1 MASTPHKQLRDY
13 LERYRTN
20 STEWNLTGF
29 GGDDKGKYFVP
40 AKDYER
46 FLQIVHD
53 TIFGKP
59 SHACSLLERHLT
71 CGPIL
76 IDLDFKYSAG
86 AHLQR
91 RFTAAQ
97 IRDFVVSYA
106 SALYRFMDLSSLGG
120 KKLRFFVMLKPGPEA
135 DKNASKHKDGVHIVC
150 PDLTLDP
157 KIQYTLRGIML
168 NKGCVQ
174 AAFDDTGFVNPE
186 QDVFD
191 VSVINRNN
199 WFLYGATKPDKNWYK
214 VETIYEV
221 PTTLEVLNMGEEARF
236 STIEE
241 SMDEEDPDD
250 YETFELMKLLSIRI
264 GHEQPHSL
272 KVDEDRK
279 FEWESYY
286 EKWSSGKVG
295 GQATRNQISTP
306 TQDHGEG
313 AEPAQLSLDNQANEQ
328 PVFEEPV
335 VGYTSDDIQQASDLL
350 EKCLNPIKRAKD
362 YGSWIDLG
370 LCLFNIDP
378 EEKMMNRWAT
388 FSRRVDG
395 YEATPTETYAKVWRG
410 FQNTTASRKIRMGTL
425 HFWAMEDNN
434 HKYKEITEKT
444 CVGWILGN
452 VDATHVKVA
461 TLMKLLY
468 QYEFRCTMTGRK
480 MLDYFQYTGN
490 YWKKLKSPNELR
502 ARLAN
507 RIVYMYLLAAREVT
521 RLEMVARGDGEKLNV
536 DAEVTTK
543 TTALREKGKNINKT
557 VTCLEGA
564 PFKNHVMTECNEK
577 FYDETFTDNLN
588 QRKDIFAC
596 GNCVVELRHY
606 ASSDVKA
613 GDVPHVY
620 VRKGRP
626 DDYISFAMGKEKDID
641 PITLDYD
648 PKTGLLLPFDP
659 TTPEQMLLSD
669 FFSKIFPDED
679 LRHYVLTLLSACLE
693 GENRE
698 QKFYIMTGGG
708 GNGKSVLINLMRFVF
723 GEYQTSLNTAALT
736 RRRPE
741 SGAANPD
748 IIGLQAKRFIYM
760 QEPDEGE
767 KLNTARIKQFTGN
780 DIVEARGLFAD
791 QEKFKIMGRI
801 FFSTND
807 LPPVNSMD
815 GGTWRR
821 IEVLP
826 FKAAFKPKGH
836 PEIDPANNVYEMDI
850 NLEDKF
856 KQNPVR
862 AAFLRLLLHH
872 WETVYLKDGLSYPP
886 ECVLEAINRYKS
898 DNDSFVAFAK
908 DTLVKEHGAEASL
921 SDIVVNYKRW
931 NNAQPPGRKILK
943 KQELVERLLKMY
955 KSSDG
960 GKTYRDIRV
969 AMEGEDISGNY
980 VE

>member
-1 MASTPHKQLRDY
+1 MPPPPQKQLRDY
-13 LERYRTN
+13 LERYRAAGAD
-20 STEWNLTGF
+20 WNLTGL
-29 GGDDKGKYFVP
+29 GGDDKGKYLVP
-40 AKDYER
+40 AKDYEK
-46 FLQIVHD
+46 FLQVVHD
-53 TIFGKP
+53 TIFGSP
-59 SHACSLLERHLT
+59 SFACSLLERHLT

-91 RFTAAQ
+91 RFTAEQ
-97 IRDFVVSYA
+97 LQQFVIQYA
-106 SALYRFMDLSSLGG
+106 AALYRFMDLSSLNG
-120 KKLRFFVMLKPGPEA
+120 KPLRFFVMLKPGPEA

-157 KIQYTLRGIML
+157 KMQYTLRGYML
-168 NKGCVQ
+168 QKGCVQ
-174 AAFDDTGFVNPE
+174 GVFDDTGFVNPE

-191 VSVINRNN
+191 ISVINRNN

-214 VETIYEV
+214 VETIYEL
-221 PTTLEVLNMGEEARF
+221 PTDLNVLNMGEEGRLTAIR
-236 STIEE
+236 EALE
-241 SMDEEDPDD
+241 EEDLSNYDTWD
-250 YETFELMKLLSIRI
+250 LMKLLSIRI
-264 GHEQPHSL
+264 GHEVVDSL
-272 KVDEDRK
+272 KVDDDRK
-279 FEWESYY
+279 VEWESLYA
-286 EKWSSGKVG
+286 KWSGGKNQQIG
-295 GQATRNQISTP
+295 GNQITTP
-306 TQDHGEG
+306 VLEGEG
-313 AEPAQLSLDNQANEQ
+313 GTAEPPPLSLENQANE

-335 VGYTSDDIQQASDLL
+335 VGYTGEDIQQASELL
-350 EKCLNPIKRAKD
+350 EKCLNPTKRAKD

-370 LCLFNIDP
+370 LCLFNINP
-378 EEKMMNRWAT
+378 EEKMMLRWAT

-395 YEATPTETYAKVWRG
+395 YEATSTETYAKVWRG
-410 FQNTTASRKIRMGTL
+410 FQNSTASRKIRMGTL

-521 RLEMVARGDGEKLNV
+521 RLEMVGLGDGEKLNV
-536 DAEVTTK
+536 EAEVKEK
-543 TTALREKGKNINKT
+543 TTALHEKGKNINKT

-606 ASSDVKA
+606 TSSDVKA
-613 GDVPHVY
+613 GDIPHVY
-620 VRKGRP
+620 IRKGRP
-626 DDYISFAMGKEKDID
+626 DDYISFAMGKEKDVD
-641 PITLDYD
+641 PIVLDYNT
-648 PKTGLLLPFDP
+648 KTGLLMPFDP
-659 TTPEQMLLSD
+659 NTPEQKLLAD
-669 FFSKIFPDED
+669 FFEKIFPNDE

-826 FKAAFKPKGH
+826 FVSAFKPKGH
-836 PEIDPANNVYEMDI
+836 PEIDPDNNIYEMDI

-862 AAFLRLLLHH
+862 AAFLRLLLHY
-872 WETVYLKDGLSYPP
+872 WETVYLKDGLAYPP
-886 ECVLEAINRYKS
+886 ECVLEAINRYKA

-908 DTLVKEHGAEASL
+908 DTLIKDLGADAAL
-921 SDIVVNYKRW
+921 SDIVVRYKAW
-931 NNAQPPGRKILK
+931 VSAQPPGRKILK
-943 KQELVERLLKMY
+943 KQELVERLMKTY
-955 KSSDG
+955 KSNDG
-960 GKTYRDIRV
+960 GKTYRDVRV
-969 AMEGEDISGNY
+969 AMDGEDISGNY
-980 VE
+980 VA